1 MSNTLILKKMGCD
14 FFKNDFSTAESDI
27 GNYRVRTAFRDK
39 RGDVVHGDFCRLPKN
54 NALATDLQV
63 GCSRY
68 VIREAIDH
76 KYTKE
81 SLLDFVNSVS
91 AIHYD
96 NVKIVEEWPE
106 ITREN
111 AKAGQVY
118 AFCAH
123 WQYVTKVWT
132 LTDEEMRE
140 NNLYCRTR
148 VECID
153 FNGRRSSYGL

>member
-1 MSNTLILKKMGCD
+1 MANTLILKKMGCD
-14 FFKNDFSTAESDI
+14 FFKNDTSTSVSDV

-39 RGDVVHGDFCRLPKN
+39 KGDAVHGDFCRLPKN

-63 GCSRY
+63 GYSRY
-68 VIREAIDH
+68 IIREAINYD
-76 KYTKE
+76 YTRAGI
-81 SLLDFVNSVS
+81 LALVNSVS
-91 AIHYD
+91 AVHYD
-96 NVKIVEEWPE
+96 DVKIVDEWPE
-106 ITREN
+106 ITSED

-132 LTDEEMRE
+132 LTDEEMAE
-140 NNLYCRTR
+140 NDLCCRTR

-153 FNGRRSSYGL
+153 FNGKRSSYGL